1 MMTTN
6 LLEETA
12 RALVADGK
20 GILAADETAA
30 HDHQAPHAHGI
41 ESTAE
46 SRRAYREMFFSTP
59 GIAEF
64 IGGVILQDETI
75 RQKSST
81 GEPLVDAAVD
91 ARASSPASRSTTAR
105 RRWPARRASSSPKG
119 STGCASR
126 LEEYRELGARFAKW
140 RAVIAIGDGPAH
152 ARRACTPTRTRSRAT
167 PRSARSRAW
176 CPSSSPRC

>member
-20 GILAADETAA
+20 GILAADETPRTITKRLTAR
-30 HDHQAPHAHGI
+30 GI
-41 ESTAE
+41 PSTAD
-46 SRRAYREMFFSTP
+46 SRRDYREMLFSTP
-59 GIAEF
+59 GIAAF

-81 GEPLVDAAVD
+81 GEPLIDLLTDAGD
-91 ARASSPASRSTTAR
+91 HPRHQGRRGRA

-119 STGCASR
+119 STGCAAASR
-126 LEEYRELGARFAKW
+126 STGALGARFAKW
-140 RAVIAIGDGPAH
+140 RAVIIIERRAAH
-152 ARRACTPTRTRSRAT
+152 GARACTPTRTRSRAT
-167 PRSARSRAW
+167 PRSARSRAS
-176 CPSSSPRC
+176 CRSSSPRC